1 MILYSED
8 VHSIFIG
15 TQTLKRTQFADDTTL
30 ILDGTKGSLQ
40 AALNILELFGNLSG
54 LKMNADKTKLI
65 WIGSKRH
72 CKYKLDVTSD
82 FKWGEQ
88 DYVLLGIE
96 FSTKLDTMPVINFE
110 KTINKARGILKLWKR
125 RILTPLGRI
134 TILKTLI
141 LPLFISIPTPEITLK
156 EITTMF
162 FGYLW
167 GEKPDK
173 IKITTICADYTD
185 GGLRMINIQNFEK
198 AVKLNRIKQ
207 ILFNKEPI
215 WYQFLLNT
223 VGDLNNLVTLGSV
236 WWSVN
241 KIKLNPFWKAVFTYW
256 MEACKLQKI
265 NSNVDILTSSIWYNS
280 FMSRNN
286 MYLQTWSKKGIN
298 VVGDVVDPEGK
309 FLSMDDIK
317 RKFDIN
323 INFLHYY
330 MVKKIVSEFINH
342 HKTDEKFEMCRPYI
356 PFHVK
361 FIANSQTSA
370 KSIYLAISDKEV
382 SHTNEIKWNES
393 LTEIIDKE
401 NWKNLYKACFF
412 GNK

>member
-1 MILYSED
+1 MCYW
-8 VHSIFIG
+8 
-15 TQTLKRTQFADDTTL
+15 
-30 ILDGTKGSLQ
+30 
-40 AALNILELFGNLSG
+40 ALNFPP
-54 LKMNADKTKLI
+54 KL
-65 WIGSKRH
+65 
-72 CKYKLDVTSD
+72 VN
-82 FKWGEQ
+82 
-88 DYVLLGIE
+88 
-96 FSTKLDTMPVINFE
+96 MPAVNFE
-110 KTINKARGILKLWKR
+110 KIINKARAILKLWKQ

-141 LPLFISIPTPEITLK
+141 LPLFNHLFMSIPTPEKTLK

-173 IKITTICADYTD
+173 IKRTTICADYTD

-198 AVKLNRIKQ
+198 AVKLNWIKQ

-223 VGDLNNLVTLGSV
+223 VGDLNNLLTLGTA

-241 KIKLNPFWKAVFTYW
+241 KIKLNLFWKAVFTYW
-256 MEACKLQKI
+256 METCKSQKI
-265 NSNVDILTSSIWYNS
+265 KSNVDILTRSIWYNS

-298 VVGDVVDPEGK
+298 VVADVVDPEGK

-330 MVKKIVSEFINH
+330 MV
-342 HKTDEKFEMCRPYI
+342 
-356 PFHVK
+356 
-361 FIANSQTSA
+361 
-370 KSIYLAISDKEV
+370 
-382 SHTNEIKWNES
+382 W
-393 LTEIIDKE
+393 
-401 NWKNLYKACFF
+401 
-412 GNK
+412 